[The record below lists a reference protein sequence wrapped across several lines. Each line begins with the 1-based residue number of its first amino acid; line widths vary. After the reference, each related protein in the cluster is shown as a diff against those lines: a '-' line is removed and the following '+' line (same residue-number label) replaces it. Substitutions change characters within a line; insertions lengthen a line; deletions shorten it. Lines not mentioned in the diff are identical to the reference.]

1 MNTSAL
7 VLGCGMGLG
16 LALLV
21 RALMPARPGLG
32 QALQPPSSR
41 SARGASGG
49 YDRDEVWGQWVMR
62 RLSGMPGLKLPVR
75 ELELLGTS
83 PAKLILKK
91 AALAGMG
98 FMWPWLFLLPPMLIG
113 LPMPFFVPGVFG
125 LGTAAL
131 AWIVPDL
138 EVRAKAKRARREFAY
153 AMAAYLDLIA
163 LQRGADSGPTEALA
177 RTAKVADGWAFRRVD
192 EALMRAQVE
201 KIPPWQAL
209 RELTRELDLPALDD
223 VADIMRQSSHD
234 GAAVADTLR
243 KRAASLS
250 TQLLEEQTA
259 EANSDSEKM
268 TAPISVVAVLLMFLM
283 GFPAVLRILTI
294 GG

>member
-7 VLGCGMGLG
+7 LLGCGMGAG

-21 RALMPARPGLG
+21 RALVPARAGLG
-32 QALQPPSSR
+32 EALRAPGPHTG
-41 SARGASGG
+41 AAGASGAL
-49 YDRDEVWGQWVMR
+49 DRDEVWGQWVLR
-62 RLSGMPGLKLPVR
+62 RLSGLPGITLPVR
-75 ELELLGTS
+75 DLELLGSS
-83 PAKLILKK
+83 PAKLVLKK

-98 FMWPWLFLLPPMLIG
+98 FVWPWVFLLPPMLVG
-113 LPMPFFVPGVFG
+113 LPMPFAVPGVVG
-125 LGTAAL
+125 VVTAAL
-131 AWIVPDL
+131 GWWIPDL

-177 RTAKVADGWAFRRVD
+177 RTAKVAHGWAFRRVD

-201 KIPPWQAL
+201 KVPPWQAL
-209 RELTRELDLPALDD
+209 RELTRELGLPALDD

-250 TQLLEEQTA
+250 THLLEEQAA
-259 EANSDSEKM
+259 EANADSEKM
-268 TAPISVVAVLLMFLM
+268 TAPISIVAVLLMFMM
-283 GFPAVLRILTI
+283 GFPAVLRILSI
-294 GG
+294 G